1 MYLSG
6 CIAPHPHPPPRDIHE
21 SRRIFCC
28 TAQSWFPNQGSNPQ
42 PLHCKADSYPLDHQ
56 QSPSVHLY
64 LHIFTCSWHIIIV
77 LHIFLLSW
85 GLEFPRWLSGP
96 PANAGDAGDMGSTP
110 GSGRSSWGRN
120 GNSLQ
125 YSCLG
130 NPMDR
135 GASWDTVHGVTKS
148 QTQSST
154 HRESQTNGWLTPAP
168 HTMQKQVQ
176 YVVCDTDLR
185 SYMSCKELGPE
196 EGIRSSI
203 PSCSFS
209 CDGGL
214 RTKKARGCAGKGE
227 TRARP
232 EHQSMQGL
240 GD

>member
-1 MYLSG
+1 M
-6 CIAPHPHPPPRDIHE
+6 
-21 SRRIFCC
+21 
-28 TAQSWFPNQGSNPQ
+28 
-42 PLHCKADSYPLDHQ
+42 
-56 QSPSVHLY
+56 
-64 LHIFTCSWHIIIV
+64 
-77 LHIFLLSW
+77 
-85 GLEFPRWLSGP
+85 
-96 PANAGDAGDMGSTP
+96 
-110 GSGRSSWGRN
+110 GRSSWGGN

-135 GASWDTVHGVTKS
+135 GASWATVHGVTKS
-148 QTQSST
+148 QTRSST
-154 HRESQTNGWLTPAP
+154 HRESHTHGWLTSAP
-168 HTMQKQVQ
+168 HTMQKQMH

-227 TRARP
+227 TRARLEP
-232 EHQSMQGL
+232 HSSTFPGTRGL
-240 GD
+240 ILEVGGHGALRTTVATDHHHCLRKMPFSSV

>member
-1 MYLSG
+1 M
-6 CIAPHPHPPPRDIHE
+6 
-21 SRRIFCC
+21 
-28 TAQSWFPNQGSNPQ
+28 
-42 PLHCKADSYPLDHQ
+42 
-56 QSPSVHLY
+56 
-64 LHIFTCSWHIIIV
+64 
-77 LHIFLLSW
+77 
-85 GLEFPRWLSGP
+85 
-96 PANAGDAGDMGSTP
+96 
-110 GSGRSSWGRN
+110 GRSSWGGN

-227 TRARP
+227 IRARP
-232 EHQSMQGL
+232 EHHSSRFPGTRGL
-240 GD
+240 ILEAGSHDASRTTVATDDCQCLKKMPFPSV